1 MAATQPEDYALIV
14 GINKYAD
21 EYFLKTLNGPKNDV
35 QRFIDWLKSPT
46 GGNVP
51 EGNVLPYRHVSDELG
66 QTPKSGEIIET
77 IKKLLKLSK
86 DDKDEEVRIGRRLY
100 IFLAGHGVC
109 SDLDNA
115 GLLTAEATEDSP
127 AYVDGRRCAN
137 LFRGRAVFDEVVLI
151 MDCCRDFD
159 GELPDS
165 LFPFKKKIDT
175 GGAHKVKRFYAYA
188 TGFGRDAREK
198 EFDKEVS
205 GIFSHVLIEGLKGG
219 AVDGEGR
226 ITGPSLE
233 RYVKKQM
240 KNHLPPGTEQTAD
253 ISCDSDLVFADGFPP
268 ATADVTIETTVPYHS
283 LAIFYGD
290 GFKPVQLVPQDL
302 GGGKFQIQL
311 RIGKTYV
318 FQLLD
323 VGGAILKEDG
333 RAIEDVD
340 QVINVKL

>member
-1 MAATQPEDYALIV
+1 MSAPQLKDYALVV

-21 EYFLKTLNGPKNDV
+21 EGFLEALNGPKNDARHFV
-35 QRFIDWLKSPT
+35 DWLESPA

-51 EGNVLPYRHVSDELG
+51 EGNVTPYLLVSDDLG
-66 QTPKSGEIIET
+66 ETPKSGDIVET
-77 IKKLLKLSK
+77 IKRLLALSPGG
-86 DDKDEEVRIGRRLY
+86 EVRIGRRLY
-100 IFLAGHGVC
+100 IFFAGHGVGP
-109 SDLDNA
+109 DLDDA
-115 GLLTAEATEDSP
+115 GLLTAEATEDAP
-127 AYVDGRRCAN
+127 AYVEGRRYAN

-165 LFPFKKKIDT
+165 VFPFKRKVDA

-188 TGFGRDAREK
+188 TGFGKAAREK
-198 EFDKEVS
+198 DFGAEVS

-219 AVDGEGR
+219 AIDGEGR

-233 RYVKKQM
+233 RYVKKQV
-240 KNHLPPGTEQTAD
+240 KHLLPPGTEQPAD
-253 ISCDSDLVFADGFPP
+253 IRCDPDLVFADSFPP
-268 ATADVTIETTVPYHS
+268 ATVNVTVEATVPHDK
-283 LAIFYGD
+283 LAVLYGD
-290 GFKPVQLVPQDL
+290 GFKPVETAPQNL

-323 VGGAILKEDG
+323 AGGAILKQDG

-340 QVINVKL
+340 EVINVKL